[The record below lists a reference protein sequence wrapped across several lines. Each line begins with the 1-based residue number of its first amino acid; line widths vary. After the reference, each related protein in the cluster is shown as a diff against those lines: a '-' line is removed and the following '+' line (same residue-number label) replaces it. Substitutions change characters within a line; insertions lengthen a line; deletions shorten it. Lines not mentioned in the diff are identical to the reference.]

1 MPVCVTRVVL
11 VLFDR
16 EMEFKAKL
24 GDSSGEISP
33 VGAEWVTA
41 NKVRLSLP
49 QARPGVQAQS
59 PCVFKAVIFNRGV
72 KAALVISTRPT
83 PSGRE
88 NARFRP
94 SGDQANALPHQG

>member
-33 VGAEWVTA
+33 VGAECVTM
-41 NKVRLSLP
+41 NKVWLSLP
-49 QARPGVQAQS
+49 TARSGPERDNLLMDGMESPLGGRYFVAHGTLRPGV
-59 PCVFKAVIFNRGV
+59 
-72 KAALVISTRPT
+72 
-83 PSGRE
+83 E
-88 NARFRP
+88 
-94 SGDQANALPHQG
+94 